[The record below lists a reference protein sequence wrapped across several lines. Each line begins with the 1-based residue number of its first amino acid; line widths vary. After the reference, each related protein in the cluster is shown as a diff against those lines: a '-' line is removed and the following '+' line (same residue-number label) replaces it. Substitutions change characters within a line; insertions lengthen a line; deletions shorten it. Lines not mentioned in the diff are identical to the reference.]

1 MYGVYIASR
10 GLSQRASGTPTVAS
24 AVVFQQTL
32 RGRALQL
39 ATRREYS
46 RAELRKKLAVE
57 AESPQQLETLLDDLV
72 LQGFLSDAR
81 FAESRVN
88 ARTGRYG
95 SRRIA
100 RELQEKGVPSELIA
114 EAMAGCAVNDLS
126 TARSLWLRKFGARPV
141 NVRE

>member
-1 MYGVYIASR
+1 M
-10 GLSQRASGTPTVAS
+10 
-24 AVVFQQTL
+24 
-32 RGRALQL
+32 
-39 ATRREYS
+39 
-46 RAELRKKLAVE
+46 E

-141 NVRE
+141 NMREKARQIRFLSARGFSFDVIRRMLEEDE